1 MKEPKIR
8 YGTKEAI
15 DAIACQL
22 HLPNESWMQD
32 WAYIVADA
40 DQLSMYID
48 LYDRTSNDNERFVL
62 MQMIIQATDNKK
74 QESQLSDSDWQR
86 VRRRL
91 ECNFELHEYTVFY
104 WSCLEED
111 ELEFCFHI
119 TPEIR
124 DIWLRYQS

>member
-8 YGTKEAI
+8 YRTKEAI
-15 DAIACQL
+15 DAIGCQL
-22 HLPNESWMQD
+22 NLPNESWMQD

-48 LYDRTSNDNERFVL
+48 LYDRTSNDNERFIL

-86 VRRRL
+86 VR
-91 ECNFELHEYTVFY
+91 
-104 WSCLEED
+104 
-111 ELEFCFHI
+111 
-119 TPEIR
+119 
-124 DIWLRYQS
+124 